1 METSP
6 KLVKHRPNRP
16 SGRARGASS
25 PALLVALLFV
35 LVAVGGIVG
44 WMLFGSAAPPAP
56 PPTEPEATSEAPAS
70 EPKDVESANPRVEI
84 VPEAERDPEWQ
95 RRADGLQKIDVYN
108 AKKKTKTVI
117 DTYPLKGE
125 AVDADSNEPVYFFW
139 IYLIPPERGDVVEA
153 AKGWTPSRFR
163 NEQFALERQP
173 AGLYN
178 VLCESREHDPWKGQ
192 IKIPYDGNFRIR
204 LKRGTSITGT
214 VTDATQTPLEG
225 IDMQLV
231 VDTTRLDGG
240 ADPPMQ
246 RLCKTDKMGR
256 YSFNKIPTGVYGL
269 KATLM
274 SDELASEPDF
284 RVDPGATVIRDVSLQ
299 RLGGLKVTVKNVA
312 DQPVTRARVQ
322 LVVERDGRERTVR
335 MGYTDLR
342 GIARLDF
349 VRDGTYK
356 LRVVLQGFETWEQE
370 VGVNSGDAF
379 REVAVQLEVAQK
391 PGR

>member
-1 METSP
+1 MQTSP
-6 KLVKHRPNRP
+6 KLVTHRPNRP
-16 SGRARGASS
+16 SDRARGASS

-44 WMLFGSAAPPAP
+44 WMLFGTAAPPAP
-56 PPTEPEATSEAPAS
+56 PESPDEKSEAPAPAPADVQGAPPS
-70 EPKDVESANPRVEI
+70 VAKDPQ
-84 VPEAERDPEWQ
+84 AERDPEWQ
-95 RRADGLQKIDVYN
+95 KGVNGLDRIPVHDAKNKKIKYV
-108 AKKKTKTVI
+108 
-117 DTYPLKGE
+117 DTYPLKAE
-125 AVDADSNEPVYFFW
+125 VVDADSNEPVYFFW

-153 AKGWTPSRFR
+153 AKGWTPSRGR
-163 NEQFALERQP
+163 SGQISLERQP
-173 AGLYN
+173 AGVYN

-192 IKIPYDGNFRIR
+192 IKIPYDGNLRIR

-214 VTDATQTPLEG
+214 VTDSTQTPMEG
-225 IDMQLV
+225 IEMQLV
-231 VDTTRLDGG
+231 VDTARLDGG

-274 SDELASEPDF
+274 NDELASEPDF
-284 RVDPGATVIRDVSLQ
+284 RVDPGATVIRDVALQ
-299 RLGGLKVTVKNVA
+299 RLGALKVTVKNVA
-312 DQPVTRARVQ
+312 DQAVTRARVK
-322 LVVERDGRERTVR
+322 LVVDRDGRERTVR

-342 GIARLDF
+342 GVARLDF

-356 LRVVLQGFETWEQE
+356 LRVEMQGFDHWEQE
-370 VGVNSGDAF
+370 IGVSSGDAF

-391 PGR
+391 TGR